1 MQVVRHIVDRDE
13 FLPLMGDDA
22 GDVFLQ
28 FIVPV
33 HRDEALASLHRKD
46 GSGSRSAGRCWP
58 FRGRISVSA
67 GGEDAAPT
75 GLNSFSNFLL

>member
-1 MQVVRHIVDRDE
+1 MHVVRHIVDRDE

-46 GSGSRSAGRCWP
+46 DLDIDLRVGVGH
-58 FRGRISVSA
+58 FA
-67 GGEDAAPT
+67 GGLA
-75 GLNSFSNFLL
+75 